1 MFHQKFVPIH
11 NSLAVYE
18 SVSLPET
25 LLMLDII
32 NLIYVSQ
39 LKTGNHFTFTWHLMT
54 LSIFSCVYLLFIFS
68 LVDITYSYPLTF
80 FLITYVINIYPDNC
94 LSLACLGYIFPHN
107 HSLLFVACL

>member
-1 MFHQKFVPIH
+1 MFHQKSVPIH

-39 LKTGNHFTFTWHLMT
+39 LKTGNHFTFT
-54 LSIFSCVYLLFIFS
+54 
-68 LVDITYSYPLTF
+68 
-80 FLITYVINIYPDNC
+80 
-94 LSLACLGYIFPHN
+94 
-107 HSLLFVACL
+107 